1 MTDIQ
6 GLPYFEVTYDAQGN
20 GGLENG
26 GSALL
31 DAVAAKALTS
41 TSETCD
47 VFILAHGWNNSEAS
61 ARALY
66 QNMYRLLSGMVGAH
80 LSSTIAVGV
89 FWPARVLSADD
100 PSVVTTPP
108 AADVLSLGDA
118 FPGRDLSTLSEAV
131 AGAGESGDGGLIQQA
146 QELAPQARRLGGI
159 DEDEPLVR
167 VKKPDLGTDL
177 EHLVEHICG
186 NSLDIVRAFSYWE
199 MKSRAGVVGENG
211 LGPLVR
217 QLQQRAPRVRVHLI
231 GHSFGARLVA
241 HALVGLGDVAS
252 PDASPVKSVMFLQGA
267 FSHFAFSP
275 AITRAAQPGTAGPLA
290 QFAARVGGP
299 LLATFTSADRALGE
313 WYPMATMV
321 QHDDLAL
328 FDHPAYRWGAMGHDG
343 FQQANAV
350 TAVLAP
356 QGSRYAFQAGT
367 CYRLDANHV
376 INADEDP
383 FAGAHSDICHPEVLW
398 AAASAA
404 KLTT

>member
-6 GLPYFEVTYDAQGN
+6 GLPYFEVTYDAQGD

-31 DAVAAKALTS
+31 DAVEATAAKS
-41 TSETCD
+41 GTCN
-47 VFILAHGWNNSEAS
+47 VFVMAHGWNNSEAS
-61 ARALY
+61 ARILY
-66 QNMYRLLSGMVGAH
+66 QNMYRLLGGMLGAH

-100 PSVVTTPP
+100 PSVVTTSP

-118 FPGRDLSTLSEAV
+118 FPGKDLGALSDAV
-131 AGAGESGDGGLIQQA
+131 AGAAESGDGGVIQRA
-146 QELAPQARRLGGI
+146 QELAPPGPRALGGI

-167 VKKPDLGTDL
+167 PMKPDLAADL
-177 EHLVEHICG
+177 EHLVEHFCG
-186 NSLDIVRAFSYWE
+186 NSLDIVRVFSYWE
-199 MKSRAGVVGENG
+199 MKSRAGVVGANG
-211 LGPLVR
+211 LGPLVL
-217 QLQQRAPRVRVHLI
+217 QLRERVPGVRVHLI

-241 HALVGLGDVAS
+241 HALVGLRDGAV
-252 PDASPVKSVMFLQGA
+252 PDPSPVKSVMFLQGA

-275 AITRAAQPGTAGPLA
+275 AITLAAQPGTAGPLE
-290 QFAARVGGP
+290 QFAARVDGP

-313 WYPMATMV
+313 WYPMATML
-321 QHDDLAL
+321 QHEDLAL

-343 FQQANAV
+343 FQQANAI
-350 TAVLAP
+350 TATLAP
-356 QGSRYAFQAGT
+356 QGSRYDFADST